1 MNMISDSVDMAHA
14 DIQVLAISSVPMQ
27 KSNFKDLY
35 SSDDALLKGTVFP
48 ELYLPFGKE
57 GSGK

>member
-1 MNMISDSVDMAHA
+1 
-14 DIQVLAISSVPMQ
+14 
-27 KSNFKDLY
+27 LY

-57 GSGK
+57 GSGKWICLNK